1 MQKVTIPVKI
11 RQAAASDIPAMN
23 ELFQKDLGYAE
34 CTLGTVEKQFAGL
47 DNSREAVFVAEAND
61 DSGTLGCIS
70 EDSLSGTSDVSPDR
84 TSDVSLGGT
93 SDVFP
98 DKRPSP
104 IAGVIHVEKYNV
116 LYFPTMANILGLAVA
131 ADFRRQGIG
140 SALLKRAEEWAR
152 KNGAISMRL
161 NSGESRKQAHEFYR
175 AQGYTDDKKQLRFI
189 KEL

>member
-1 MQKVTIPVKI
+1 MKKVEIPVKI
-11 RQAAASDIPAMN
+11 RQATASDIPAMN

-34 CTLGTVEKQFAGL
+34 CRLEIVEKQFAGL
-47 DNSREAVFVAEAND
+47 DNSQEAVFVAEAED
-61 DSGTLGCIS
+61 DSS
-70 EDSLSGTSDVSPDR
+70 H
-84 TSDVSLGGT
+84 
-93 SDVFP
+93 
-98 DKRPSP
+98 

-116 LYFPTMANILGLAVA
+116 LYFPTMANILGIAVA

-152 KNGAISMRL
+152 KNGVCSMRL

-175 AQGYTDDKKQLRFI
+175 AQGYLDDKKQLRFI

>member
-1 MQKVTIPVKI
+1 MQKVKIPVKI
-11 RQAAASDIPAMN
+11 RQATTSDIPAMN
-23 ELFQKDLGYAE
+23 ELFRKDLGYEE
-34 CTLGTVEKQFAGL
+34 CTMEIVENQFAGL
-47 DNSREAVFVAEAND
+47 DNSREAVFVAEAED
-61 DSGTLGCIS
+61 DFSH
-70 EDSLSGTSDVSPDR
+70 
-84 TSDVSLGGT
+84 
-93 SDVFP
+93 
-98 DKRPSP
+98 

-116 LYFPTMANILGLAVA
+116 LYFPTMANILGIAVA

-152 KNGAISMRL
+152 ENGASSMRL

>member
-1 MQKVTIPVKI
+1 MKKVKIPVKI
-11 RQAAASDIPAMN
+11 RQATTSDIPAMN
-23 ELFQKDLGYAE
+23 ELFRKDLGYEE
-34 CTLGTVEKQFAGL
+34 CTLENVEKQFAGL
-47 DNSREAVFVAEAND
+47 DNSREAVFVAETDAECT
-61 DSGTLGCIS
+61 DSHDGS
-70 EDSLSGTSDVSPDR
+70 PDVTSD
-84 TSDVSLGGT
+84 T
-93 SDVFP
+93 
-98 DKRPSP
+98 KPSH

-116 LYFPTMANILGLAVA
+116 LYFPTMANILGIAVA

-152 KNGAISMRL
+152 ENGASSMRL

>member
-1 MQKVTIPVKI
+1 MQKVKIPVKI
-11 RQAAASDIPAMN
+11 RQATTSDIPAMN
-23 ELFQKDLGYAE
+23 ELFRKDLGYEE
-34 CTLGTVEKQFAGL
+34 CTLKIVEKQFAGL
-47 DNSREAVFVAEAND
+47 DNSREVVFIAEA
-61 DSGTLGCIS
+61 DSG
-70 EDSLSGTSDVSPDR
+70 R
-84 TSDVSLGGT
+84 
-93 SDVFP
+93 
-98 DKRPSP
+98 

-152 KNGAISMRL
+152 KNGACSMRL
-161 NSGESRKQAHEFYR
+161 NSGESRKQAHEFYC

>member
-1 MQKVTIPVKI
+1 MKKVKI

-23 ELFQKDLGYAE
+23 ELFRKDLGYEE
-34 CTLGTVEKQFAGL
+34 CTLEIVEKQFAGL
-47 DNSREAVFVAEAND
+47 DKSREVVFVAEAESTDASGDSHD
-61 DSGTLGCIS
+61 DSP
-70 EDSLSGTSDVSPDR
+70 EVTSD
-84 TSDVSLGGT
+84 
-93 SDVFP
+93 
-98 DKRPSP
+98 DKLPR

-116 LYFPTMANILGLAVA
+116 LYFPTMANILGIAVA

-152 KNGAISMRL
+152 ENGVCSMRL

-175 AQGYTDDKKQLRFI
+175 AQGYIDDKKQLRFI

>member
-23 ELFQKDLGYAE
+23 ELFRKDLGYEE
-34 CTLGTVEKQFAGL
+34 CRLEIVKKQFAGL
-47 DNSREAVFVAEAND
+47 DNSRESVFVAEAED
-61 DSGTLGCIS
+61 EEGC
-70 EDSLSGTSDVSPDR
+70 
-84 TSDVSLGGT
+84 
-93 SDVFP
+93 
-98 DKRPSP
+98 

-116 LYFPTMANILGLAVA
+116 LYFPTMANILGIAVA

-152 KNGAISMRL
+152 ENGASSMRL
-161 NSGESRKQAHEFYR
+161 NSGESRKQAHDFYR
-175 AQGYTDDKKQLRFI
+175 AQGYVDDKKQLRFI